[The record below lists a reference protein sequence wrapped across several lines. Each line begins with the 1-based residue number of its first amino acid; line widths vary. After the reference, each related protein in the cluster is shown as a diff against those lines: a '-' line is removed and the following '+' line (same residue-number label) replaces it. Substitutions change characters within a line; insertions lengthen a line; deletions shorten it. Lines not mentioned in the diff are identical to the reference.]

1 MRKIYLVFILLMLF
15 LSNAYADETYDDV
28 LKEHKIDIDRK
39 YNTIRLIAVGDIMMH
54 MPIVNASKNGLG
66 YDFTDI
72 FEQVGSLIKVGDI
85 AIANLE
91 TTITESR
98 DEYSGYPRFKS
109 PVELI
114 GNLKGAGFDVLTT
127 ANNHSYDNGDYGIDT
142 TIKVIEENKL
152 HHTGTFS
159 DSKNHPLIMDVKKLK
174 VGIVSYTYGTNGLR
188 ADNDYMINYIDKDRI
203 REDYEKLIETETDI
217 QIVSLHW
224 GTEYQS
230 KPDNFQI
237 EIESFV
243 HDLGFDIV
251 LGSHPHVIQE
261 ARQDNDYFSIFSM
274 GNFISNQR
282 DGYKDLGVI
291 VDLVIEKYSDEI
303 IIRSV
308 KLIPTWVNKYDNGA
322 LAYKILP
329 LTQNEGIN
337 FYLDQNEKEHIN
349 LLIRRFT
356 NMYSEAN

>member
-1 MRKIYLVFILLMLF
+1 
-15 LSNAYADETYDDV
+15 
-28 LKEHKIDIDRK
+28 
-39 YNTIRLIAVGDIMMH
+39 

-66 YDFTDI
+66 YDFSGI

-91 TTITESR
+91 TTITEYR
-98 DEYSGYPRFKS
+98 DEYSGYSRFKS
-109 PVELI
+109 PVELV
-114 GNLKGAGFDVLTT
+114 GNLKEAGFDVLTT
-127 ANNHSYDNGDYGIDT
+127 ANNHSYDNGDYGIET

-152 HHTGTFS
+152 YHTGTFI
-159 DSKNHPLIMDVKKLK
+159 DSKDHLLIMDVKRLK
-174 VGIVSYTYGTNGLR
+174 IGIVSYTYGTNGLR
-188 ADNDYMINYIDKDRI
+188 ADNDYMVNYIDKNNI
-203 REDYEKLIETETDI
+203 KEDYEKLIEKETDI
-217 QIVSLHW
+217 QIISLHW

-230 KPDNFQI
+230 KPDNFQM

-243 HDLGFDIV
+243 RGLGFDIV
-251 LGSHPHVIQE
+251 LGSHPHVLQKITYDE
-261 ARQDNDYFSIFSM
+261 NYFGMYSM
-274 GNFISNQR
+274 GNFLSNQR

-291 VDLVIEKYSDEI
+291 VDLVIEKFSDEI

-337 FYLDQNEKEHIN
+337 FYLDQNEKEHIVK
-349 LLIRRFT
+349 LLNHF
-356 NMYSEAN
+356 YEVY